1 MWPGDKLECTS
12 PLPSDTCDRF
22 HPPRVQ
28 EKQKKKKKKRR
39 SASIYCTSH
48 RDESASAVEEVLG
61 AKKSCHLVPFG
72 PSSKVMVTSSG
83 GSGSLSSIFGCL
95 PVVTR

>member
-12 PLPSDTCDRF
+12 PLPSDTCDRL

-28 EKQKKKKKKRR
+28 EKQKKWR
-39 SASIYCTSH
+39 APIYCTSH

>member
-1 MWPGDKLECTS
+1 MWPGDRLECTS
-12 PLPSDTCDRF
+12 PLPSDTCDKI
-22 HPPRVQ
+22 PPTLGAG
-28 EKQKKKKKKRR
+28 KAKKK
-39 SASIYCTSH
+39 SIYCTSH

>member
-1 MWPGDKLECTS
+1 M
-12 PLPSDTCDRF
+12 PSDTCDKI
-22 HPPRVQ
+22 PPTPGAG
-28 EKQKKKKKKRR
+28 EAQKKWI
-39 SASIYCTSH
+39 ASIYCTSH

-61 AKKSCHLVPFG
+61 AKKSCYLVPFG

>member
-1 MWPGDKLECTS
+1 MWPGDRLECTS
-12 PLPSDTCDRF
+12 PLPSDTCDKI
-22 HPPRVQ
+22 PPTPVAG
-28 EKQKKKKKKRR
+28 KAKKKWR
-39 SASIYCTSH
+39 ASIYCTSH